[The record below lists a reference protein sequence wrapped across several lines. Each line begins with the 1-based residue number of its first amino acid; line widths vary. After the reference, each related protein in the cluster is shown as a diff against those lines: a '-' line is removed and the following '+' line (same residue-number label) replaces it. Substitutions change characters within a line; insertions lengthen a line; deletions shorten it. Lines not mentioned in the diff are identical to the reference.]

1 MIIFLTGGSR
11 GIGKHIKETFEE
23 NGYKVIAPSRIE
35 LDLSDHLSVE
45 KYIKQCKHTP
55 DVIINNAGIN
65 SVEEIMDFNRDTF
78 INMMDVNLVSH
89 ITLTRDFLKKSKSC
103 NKMLNV
109 INIGSIRIHEFK
121 RGRLHYTMS
130 KACLDIF
137 TKYLIHEL
145 GDDRLICNTVSPG
158 YVSTDMLT
166 RNNDDTKLRSMMQ
179 SVPLERFC
187 NPSEVVDLIYHLA
200 IDNKYIN
207 GQNIII
213 DGGKQCK

>member
-11 GIGKHIKETFEE
+11 GIGKHIRKTFEE
-23 NGYKVIAPSRIE
+23 NGCKVIAPSRIE

-45 KYIKQCKHTP
+45 EYTKHCKYIP

-65 SVEEIMDFNRDTF
+65 TVEEIMDFNRDTF

-89 ITLTRDFLKKSKSC
+89 VTLTKEFLKKSKSH
-103 NKMLNV
+103 NKMLIV
-109 INIGSIRIHEFK
+109 INIGSIRINEFK

-166 RNNDDTKLRSMMQ
+166 RNNDDAKLRSMMQ

-187 NPSEVVDLIYHLA
+187 SPSEVAGLIYHLA

-207 GQNIII
+207 GQNIFI
-213 DGGKQCK
+213 DGGKACR